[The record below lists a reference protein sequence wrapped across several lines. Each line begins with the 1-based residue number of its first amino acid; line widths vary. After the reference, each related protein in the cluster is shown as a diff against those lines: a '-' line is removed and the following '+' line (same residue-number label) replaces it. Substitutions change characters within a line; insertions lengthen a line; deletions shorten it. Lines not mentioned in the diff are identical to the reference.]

1 MTVSLETVC
10 AYGLL
15 TKHEVKMAWYWP
27 SPLFVWLWTKTEL
40 SSINSKKEQGQNPA
54 KLSD

>member
-40 SSINSKKEQGQNPA
+40 SSINSKKERGQNPA